1 MKYGTFKFKCY
12 VYVLVLVYTMIDF
25 CKLALPSLHCHI
37 VLLHVMLIFDRY
49 YGPFMEL
56 NGEQIR
62 QDVESMAQ
70 IIQKLIKQ
78 LTNNPQA
85 KRIAEQVRMK
95 IDKFKIYL
103 PILDAICQRGLNE
116 RHWNLISEE
125 IGQTVN
131 PQLYP
136 TLCSMIDIDI
146 LRITDRLEEIA
157 NAAAN
162 EFELNMQLTNMQTE
176 WTSVQFEL
184 IQYR

>member
-1 MKYGTFKFKCY
+1 MWF
-12 VYVLVLVYTMIDF
+12 
-25 CKLALPSLHCHI
+25 ASL
-37 VLLHVMLIFDRY
+37 LFSNRF
-49 YGPFMEL
+49 YGPFQQL

-62 QDVESMAQ
+62 KDVETMSQ

-78 LTNNPQA
+78 LANNPQA

-103 PILDAICQRGLNE
+103 PILDAICQQGLNE
-116 RHWNLISEE
+116 RHWNLISNE
-125 IGQTVN
+125 IGHTVN
-131 PQLYP
+131 PKLYS

-146 LRITDRLEEIA
+146 LRIMERLEEIA
-157 NAAAN
+157 KAAAK

-176 WTSVQFEL
+176 WSGVEFDL